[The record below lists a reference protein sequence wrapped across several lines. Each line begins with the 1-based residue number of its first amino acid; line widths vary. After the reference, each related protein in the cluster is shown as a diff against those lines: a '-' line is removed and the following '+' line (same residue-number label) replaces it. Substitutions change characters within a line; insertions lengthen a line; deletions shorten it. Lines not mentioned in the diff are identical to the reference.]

1 MSEETQAKK
10 KALLVDDD
18 MDFRLQQ
25 RMLLESMGL
34 EVIEAETRAQ
44 AEKIL
49 DETHPD
55 IAVIDLM
62 MEETDS
68 GFVLCH
74 RLKKHNPNLPV
85 IIVTAV
91 ASETGMTF
99 SASTREE
106 RSWIKADAVLNKPV
120 RPAQLR
126 KEIDRLLRA

>member
-1 MSEETQAKK
+1 MSEKGPARK

-34 EVIEAETRAQ
+34 EVVEAETRAQ

-62 MEETDS
+62 MEEADS

-74 RLKKHNPNLPV
+74 RLKKHDPNLPV

-126 KEIDRLLRA
+126 KEIDKLLRA